1 MHNFIDSLFI
11 LAFAFWWNSGSC
23 FHQLSFSV
31 ELKQLFNTIVSK
43 AGLNYAFEDQLH
55 LMYLLLINYRLDLVA
70 NVANI
75 SRWWSESVA
84 PFQIIKLQ
92 WFPCLI

>member
-1 MHNFIDSLFI
+1 
-11 LAFAFWWNSGSC
+11 
-23 FHQLSFSV
+23 
-31 ELKQLFNTIVSK
+31 
-43 AGLNYAFEDQLH
+43 
-55 LMYLLLINYRLDLVA
+55 MYLLLINYRLDLVA